1 MNELLKKL
9 QDIEQRIDCLIH
21 IKNTENWGNLSVF
34 KKDCEDLKAGFY
46 EVDRQ
51 KFTRQLEKLDNS
63 VRFLEERCEEA
74 LTAMERVRI
83 VRNPLRFSLK
93 DILENVYED
102 YTELGG
108 QGEFNIDPAMVVA
121 KANIVRRIK
130 KKPYTSSV
138 MVIGQ
143 EVGHGEEFR
152 NGGSC
157 KPWGNEKALRY
168 MRVAETEGI
177 PIHFYIF
184 TPGSY
189 PVEEYPGAAQQIAR
203 NLYVMTKLGIPMI
216 SVISEGGSGGAEAI
230 GLSDF
235 RLMFSHG
242 YYSVISPEGAAAIEG
257 RVPEGEK
264 VPAELIEACANRLH
278 MTAEENLKLL
288 TIDRIIQE
296 PPLGAKSDDF
306 SFFTRIRSEIIRA
319 TDEVVLKTKSVRGFR
334 AYEVKKKKA
343 ENPEEAP
350 QIDIP
355 WDLNPTETRRLLS
368 LRSKKYREM
377 GKQGFGGESLPA
389 ENIFKALQATT
400 EKIYY
405 TFRYD
410 VLKGQQKQVKKVL
423 KEVSGEGSV
432 LVKRLTAP
440 FTSAYDVLR
449 RKDKNGDKKSE
460 KSIPASTAPTLGTAA
475 SVGQDPLEL
484 TDTYTSP
491 LANKDRTVSCPNAEK
506 YGCEDLWVPDL
517 YGEFCGVCQKCG
529 HHFPLEHQWYL
540 KNIFDPDS
548 IRVFNSDFYSQN
560 PLNYEGLDARL
571 QMARSKTGLGCAN
584 LTFHARVMDIQM
596 VVSMLIADFRNGTVG
611 TAEGEKFVQAC
622 ELAKRKKRPLL
633 AYVHTTGGIRIQ
645 EGTLGVTQ
653 MPKCTMAVR
662 EYIDAGGLYIVV
674 YDNNSYAGPVASF
687 LGCSPYQFAIRSCNI
702 GFAGPRVIRETTGTD
717 IPPDYHKSRSA
728 LRRGH
733 IQGVWDRRDFRRNLY
748 KALQTMGSPSLYY
761 R

>member
-9 QDIEQRIDCLIH
+9 QDIEQRIGCLIH

-34 KKDCEDLKAGFY
+34 KKDCEELKAKFY
-46 EVDRQ
+46 EVEEQ
-51 KFTRQLEKLDNS
+51 EFMRQLDKLDNS

-257 RVPEGEK
+257 RVPEGKK
-264 VPAELIEACANRLH
+264 VPTELIEACANRLH
-278 MTAEENLKLL
+278 MTAEENLKLG

-377 GKQGFGGESLPA
+377 GKQGFGGESMPA
-389 ENIFKALQATT
+389 ENIFKSLQAAT
-400 EKIYY
+400 EKVYY

-449 RKDKNGDKKSE
+449 RKEKNRTKKSE
-460 KSIPASTAPTLGTAA
+460 KFTAAPTTPTTGMVT

>member
-9 QDIEQRIDCLIH
+9 QDIEQRIGCLIQ
-21 IKNTENWGNLSVF
+21 IKQTEDWGNISVF
-34 KKDCEDLKAGFY
+34 KKDCEDLKNRRY
-46 EVDRQ
+46 EVGTQEFSEKID
-51 KFTRQLEKLDNS
+51 KLDNS
-63 VRFLEERCEEA
+63 IRFLEDRCEES
-74 LTAMERVRI
+74 LTAMERVHI
-83 VRNPLRFSLK
+83 VRNPLRFSFK

-130 KKPYTSSV
+130 KKPYTASV

-168 MRVAETEGI
+168 MKVAETEGI

-203 NLYVMTKLGIPMI
+203 NLYTMTKLRVPMI

-257 RVPEGEK
+257 KVREGLK
-264 VPAELIEACANRLH
+264 VPPELIETCANRLH
-278 MTAEENLKLL
+278 ITAQENLKLG

-296 PPLGAKSDDF
+296 PPLGAKSNDF
-306 SFFTRIRSEIIRA
+306 TFFSRVRSEIIRA
-319 TDEVVLKTKSVRGFR
+319 TDEVVLKTKNVRGFR

-343 ENPEEAP
+343 EHPEEAP

-355 WDLNPTETRRLLS
+355 WDLNPSETKKLLT

-377 GKQGFGGESLPA
+377 GKNGFGGEVMPA
-389 ENIFKALQATT
+389 ENIFKAVQAAV
-400 EKIYY
+400 EKLYY

-410 VLKGQQKQVKKVL
+410 VLKGQQKQVKKVI
-423 KEVSGEGSV
+423 KEISGEGAV
-432 LVKRLTAP
+432 LFKRLTAP
-440 FTSAYDVLR
+440 FVSAYNVILR
-449 RKDKNGDKKSE
+449 KE
-460 KSIPASTAPTLGTAA
+460 KSKAGKTTTLPTQPTIN
-475 SVGQDPLEL
+475 SITVEQDPLEL

-491 LANKDRTVSCPNAEK
+491 LANEDRTVSCPNTEK

-548 IRVFNSDFYSQN
+548 IRAFNSDVYSMN
-560 PLNYEGLDARL
+560 PLQYEGLDARL

-584 LTFHARVMDIQM
+584 LTFHARVMDVQL

-702 GFAGPRVIRETTGTD
+702 GFAGPRVIRETTGMD

>member
-1 MNELLKKL
+1 MSELLKKL
-9 QDIEQRIDCLIH
+9 QNIEQRINCLIH
-21 IKNTENWGNLSVF
+21 IKDTEDWGNLSVF
-34 KKDCEDLKAGFY
+34 KKDCEELKSQRY
-46 EVDRQ
+46 ELDEAE
-51 KFTRQLEKLDNS
+51 LNEKIERLDDS
-63 VRFLEERCEEA
+63 ITFLEERCEEG
-74 LTAMERVRI
+74 LSAMERVRI
-83 VRNPLRFSLK
+83 VRYPLRFSFK

-168 MRVAETEGI
+168 MKVAETEGI

-203 NLYVMTKLGIPMI
+203 NLYAMTKLRVPMI

-257 RVPEGEK
+257 RVREGEK
-264 VPAELIEACANRLH
+264 VPAELIETCANQLH
-278 MTAEENLKLL
+278 ITAEENLKLG

-306 SFFTRIRSEIIRA
+306 AFFARVRSEIIRA

-334 AYEVKKKKA
+334 AYEVKRKKA
-343 ENPEEAP
+343 EHPDQAP

-355 WDLNPTETRRLLS
+355 WDLNQSETKRLLT
-368 LRSKKYREM
+368 LRSKKYRDM
-377 GKQGFGGESLPA
+377 GKDGFGGEVLPA
-389 ENIFKALQATT
+389 ENIFKSLQASI
-400 EKIYY
+400 EKVYY

-432 LVKRLTAP
+432 LVKRLTDP
-440 FTSAYDVLR
+440 FVAAYNALL
-449 RKDKNGDKKSE
+449 RKDKDKAKKNGK
-460 KSIPASTAPTLGTAA
+460 PALSSPPPVISTTVAGP
-475 SVGQDPLEL
+475 DPLEL

-491 LANKDRTVSCPNAEK
+491 LANEDRTVSCPNAEK

-517 YGEFCGVCQKCG
+517 YGEFAGVCQKCG

-548 IRVFNSDFYSQN
+548 IRAFNSDVYSRN
-560 PLNYEGLDARL
+560 PLGYKGLDERL
-571 QMARSKTGLGCAN
+571 QLARSKTGMGCAN
-584 LTFHARVMDIQM
+584 LTFHARVMDVQL

-622 ELAKRKKRPLL
+622 EIAKRKKRPLL

-662 EYIDAGGLYIVV
+662 EYIDSGGLYIVV

-702 GFAGPRVIRETTGTD
+702 GFAGPRVIRETTGMD